1 MYIFVTGGYRSGRS
15 NYALRRAAELGPPPW
30 LYVTAG
36 EETEESVRKRI
47 SRQRRDKEAIWRT
60 AITPPDLRTLLD
72 PSGLEGLGAM
82 VLDGFTGWLTPRI
95 AATSPDDDGAL
106 LAEIEALADLLYRS
120 TTPVI
125 LVSQE
130 MGWGGIPRPDGNG
143 KEERR
148 YIRVA
153 ASANQILA
161 SMASSVV
168 LMVSGVPL
176 KVR

>member
-30 LYVTAG
+30 MYVTAG

-47 SRQRRDKEAIWRT
+47 ERQRRDKEAIWRT
-60 AITPPDLRTLLD
+60 AVMPPDLRTLLD
-72 PSGLEGLGAM
+72 PAVSAGLGAV
-82 VLDGFTGWLTPRI
+82 VLDGFTGWLTNRV
-95 AATSPDDDGAL
+95 AAAAPGADSVVL
-106 LAEIEALADLLYRS
+106 TEIEELAERLYRAPV
-120 TTPVI
+120 PVI
-125 LVSQE
+125 VVSQE
-130 MGWGGIPRPDGNG
+130 FGLAMLPGQTDG
-143 KEERR
+143 EAQRL
-148 YIRVA
+148 IRIV

-161 SMASSVV
+161 AMANGVT

>member
-15 NYALRRAAELGPPPW
+15 NYALRRAAELGAPPW

-47 SRQRRDKEAIWRT
+47 ERQRRDKEAIWRT
-60 AITPPDLRTLLD
+60 AVMPHDLRALLE
-72 PSGLEGLGAM
+72 PAALEGLGAL
-82 VLDGFTGWLTPRI
+82 VLDGFTGWLVSRI
-95 AATSPDDDGAL
+95 SAAPAGGDSAL
-106 LAEIEALADLLYRS
+106 LAEIEELTERLYRAPV
-120 TTPVI
+120 PVI

-130 MGWGGIPRPDGNG
+130 MGWGMVPSHTDG
-143 KEERR
+143 EAQRF
-148 YIRVA
+148 IRIA
-153 ASANQILA
+153 ASANQILTG
-161 SMASSVV
+161 MANGVV

>member
-15 NYALRRAAELGPPPW
+15 SYALRRAAELGAPPW
-30 LYVTAG
+30 LYVTSG

-47 SRQRRDKEAIWRT
+47 ARQRRDKEAIWRT
-60 AITPPDLRTLLD
+60 ATTPVDLRALLQ
-72 PSGLEGLGAM
+72 PAALEGLGAL
-82 VLDGFTGWLTPRI
+82 VLDGFTGWLTTRI
-95 AATSPDDDGAL
+95 AAAAPADDGAL
-106 LAEIEALADLLYRS
+106 LAEIEDLADRLYRTS
-120 TTPVI
+120 TPVI
-125 LVSQE
+125 VVSQE
-130 MGWGGIPRPDGNG
+130 MGWGAIPPRDGDG

-153 ASANQILA
+153 AGANQILA
-161 SMASSVV
+161 GMASSVV